1 MNRPLIVGITGGI
14 GGGKSTLAEK
24 LRIAGYNVFDSDMEA
39 RKLQNEDPDIRREM
53 ILLFGEDVYNEDGLD
68 RKKVA
73 GIVFQNK
80 ALLQKLNEI
89 VHPVLRKEF
98 ARWIENNQSNKL
110 LFVES
115 AILFERGMY
124 MLVDKI
130 ILMTAKE
137 EIRIKRVMKRDN
149 ITVEQVKARMSNQ
162 LPEEEK
168 IAKAD
173 YVIYSDDCMPLDD
186 KMKRILGE
194 LLSEV

>member
-1 MNRPLIVGITGGI
+1 MDRPLIVGITGGI

-24 LRIAGYNVFDSDMEA
+24 LRIAGYDVFDSDMEA
-39 RKLQNEDPDIRREM
+39 RKLQNEDPDIRRELM
-53 ILLFGEDVYNEDGLD
+53 LLFGADVYNEDGLD

-80 ALLQKLNEI
+80 ELLQKLNEV

-98 ARWIENNQSNKL
+98 ARWIGNHQSNKL

-124 MLVDKI
+124 RLVDKV

-137 EIRIKRVMKRDN
+137 EIRIKRVMKRDS

-173 YVIYSDDCMPLDD
+173 YVIYSDDCMPLDE
-186 KMKRILGE
+186 KMKRILAE
-194 LLSEV
+194 LLTEV

>member
-1 MNRPLIVGITGGI
+1 MDRPLIVGITGGI

-24 LRIAGYNVFDSDMEA
+24 LRMAGYNVFDSDMEA

-53 ILLFGEDVYNEDGLD
+53 IVLFGADVYNENGLD

-80 ALLQKLNEI
+80 DLLQKLNELI
-89 VHPVLRKEF
+89 HPALRKEF
-98 ARWIENNQSNKL
+98 LRWIESHQSNKL

-124 MLVDKI
+124 LLADKV
-130 ILMTAKE
+130 ILMTAQE
-137 EIRIKRVMKRDN
+137 NVRIARVMKRDKV
-149 ITVEQVKARMSNQ
+149 TLEQVKARMSNQ

-168 IAKAD
+168 IAKSD
-173 YVIYSDDCMPLDD
+173 YVIYSDDHLPLDE
-186 KMKRILGE
+186 KMKKILTE
-194 LLSEV
+194 LLSLI